1 MMSLDDIANED
12 VIAASIWGGFGLVSG
27 VKVLFMA
34 ATEAPSASF
43 IGPIIGTLCGAFIGY
58 RHVQNLAMIARAKIV
73 REQRRDEMEHE
84 REMAKL
90 GKSVKPAIEFDSDFP
105 FDRTKSAGSAEDT
118 EDIP

>member
-1 MMSLDDIANED
+1 MMSLDDVANED
-12 VIAASIWGGFGLVSG
+12 VIAASIWCGLGLVSG
-27 VKVLFMA
+27 AKVVLLA
-34 ATEAPSASF
+34 ATEAPSASL

-90 GKSVKPAIEFDSDFP
+90 GRQAKPAVEFDSEFP
-105 FDRTKSAGSAEDT
+105 FDNTKAAKPGEDT
-118 EDIP
+118 VDMP